1 MKKSL
6 KSIVSKLSLTALTL
20 IFMQSISFASE
31 KVPEIYISES
41 SVSDLS
47 GSQLLNTTW
56 FWVLIIVVA
65 SVFITAFFYARITEE
80 TDDSHAL

>member
-6 KSIVSKLSLTALTL
+6 KSIVSKLSLTVLTL
-20 IFMQSISFASE
+20 ILMQSLSFASE
-31 KVPEIYISES
+31 KVPEIYVSES

-56 FWVLIIVVA
+56 FWVLIIVVVL
-65 SVFITAFFYARITEE
+65 VFITAFFSARITEE
-80 TDDSHAL
+80 TVDSHAV